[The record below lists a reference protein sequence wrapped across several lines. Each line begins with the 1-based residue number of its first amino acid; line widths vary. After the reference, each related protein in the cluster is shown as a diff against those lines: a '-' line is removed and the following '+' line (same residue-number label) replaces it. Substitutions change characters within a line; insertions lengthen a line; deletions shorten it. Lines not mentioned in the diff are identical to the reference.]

1 MPGLSSSASAGSIGG
16 RSGRD
21 ALARVGRA
29 GSFFEC
35 LAGSRAGLGLRPRG
49 GSCGAFGSSGAFAIA
64 EIWRLGYDGKRAEH
78 GFRSTNSHAP
88 ACGASIERDG
98 RPAHVG
104 NDGGHGEGT
113 HGARTTRADAAAD
126 VEGFGGRAAAGHDRA
141 PGAAQAA
148 YPARPVK
155 VVIPYPPAG
164 GADTVGRILFQ
175 KLGDM
180 WGQQFVID
188 NRGGAGGTIAA
199 AAVAKADR
207 DGYTIMYDATAH
219 SVNPS
224 LYSNLPYDTVKD
236 FQPVFLAALVTNLL
250 VVNKSVEAKT
260 VADVIALAKAT
271 PGGLDW
277 ASSGN
282 GTVQHLALEM
292 FKHQAGIK
300 LNHIPYRG
308 GGPVLN
314 DLIGGQ
320 VKFYFSNA
328 AASIGH
334 VQSGVLKCLAH
345 TGRGRLATLPD
356 VPAVAETLPGFE
368 AYEWHGVFAPAGTAP
383 EIVAKLNAGLNAVL
397 RQPDIVARL
406 AQLNVEARQNTPEE
420 FRVFVA
426 SEMDKW
432 GRVVR
437 EANIKLG

>member
-1 MPGLSSSASAGSIGG
+1 VREAQAFT
-16 RSGRD
+16 RR
-21 ALARVGRA
+21 R
-29 GSFFEC
+29 F
-35 LAGSRAGLGLRPRG
+35 LAGS
-49 GSCGAFGSSGAFAIA
+49 
-64 EIWRLGYDGKRAEH
+64 
-78 GFRSTNSHAP
+78 
-88 ACGASIERDG
+88 
-98 RPAHVG
+98 
-104 NDGGHGEGT
+104 
-113 HGARTTRADAAAD
+113 AAACL
-126 VEGFGGRAAAGHDRA
+126 VSPMRAAS
-141 PGAAQAA
+141 AQAA
-148 YPARPVK
+148 YPNRPVK

-164 GADTVGRILFQ
+164 GADTVGRVLFQ
-175 KLGDM
+175 KLGEM
-180 WGQQFVID
+180 WGAQFVID

-199 AAVAKADR
+199 AAVAKAEH
-207 DGYTIMYDATAH
+207 DGYTIMYDATAF

-224 LYSNLPYDTVKD
+224 LYPRLPYDTVKD
-236 FQPVFLAALVTNLL
+236 FAPIFLSALISNLL
-250 VVNKSVEAKT
+250 VVNKAVEAKT

-314 DLIGGQ
+314 DLIAGQ

-334 VQSGVLKCLAH
+334 VQAGTLKCIAH
-345 TGRGRLATLPD
+345 TGKGRLATLPE

-383 EIVAKLNAGLNAVL
+383 EIIAKLNAGLNAVITL
-397 RQPDIVARL
+397 PEIAERL
-406 AQLNVEARQNTPEE
+406 KQLNVEARQNTPDE
-420 FRVFVA
+420 FRAFVA

-432 GRVVR
+432 SRVVR

>member
-1 MPGLSSSASAGSIGG
+1 VQDRRRLTRRQVLQASAGGIS
-16 RSGRD
+16 
-21 ALARVGRA
+21 L
-29 GSFFEC
+29 
-35 LAGSRAGLGLRPRG
+35 LAGR
-49 GSCGAFGSSGAFAIA
+49 
-64 EIWRLGYDGKRAEH
+64 
-78 GFRSTNSHAP
+78 T
-88 ACGASIERDG
+88 AS
-98 RPAHVG
+98 
-104 NDGGHGEGT
+104 
-113 HGARTTRADAAAD
+113 
-126 VEGFGGRAAAGHDRA
+126 
-141 PGAAQAA
+141 AQTA
-148 YPARPVK
+148 YPTRPVK

-164 GADTVGRILFQ
+164 GADTVGRVLFQ
-175 KLGDM
+175 KLSEM

-199 AAVAKADR
+199 AAVAKAEH
-207 DGYTIMYDATAH
+207 DGYTIMYDATAF

-224 LYSNLPYDTVKD
+224 LYPRLSYDAVKD
-236 FQPVFLAALVTNLL
+236 FEPIFLAALISNLL
-250 VVNKSVEAKT
+250 VVNKSVDVKT

-292 FKHQAGIK
+292 FRHQAGIK

-314 DLIGGQ
+314 DLIAGQ

-334 VQSGVLKCLAH
+334 VQAGTLKCIAH

-356 VPAVAETLPGFE
+356 VPSVAETLPGFE

-383 EIVAKLNAGLNAVL
+383 DVIAKLNAGLNAVL
-397 RQPDIVARL
+397 KEPDIAARL
-406 AQLNVEARQNTPEE
+406 KQLNVEARANTPAE
-420 FRVFVA
+420 FRAFVA
-426 SEMDKW
+426 VEMDKW
-432 GRVVR
+432 SRVVR

>member
-1 MPGLSSSASAGSIGG
+1 VRHSRGPTRRQVLRASAG
-16 RSGRD
+16 
-21 ALARVGRA
+21 ALP
-29 GSFFEC
+29 
-35 LAGSRAGLGLRPRG
+35 L
-49 GSCGAFGSSGAFAIA
+49 AFG
-64 EIWRLGYDGKRAEH
+64 
-78 GFRSTNSHAP
+78 
-88 ACGASIERDG
+88 
-98 RPAHVG
+98 VG
-104 NDGGHGEGT
+104 S
-113 HGARTTRADAAAD
+113 AAA
-126 VEGFGGRAAAGHDRA
+126 
-141 PGAAQAA
+141 QTA
-148 YPARPVK
+148 YPTRPVK
-155 VVIPYPPAG
+155 VVVPYPPAG

-175 KLGDM
+175 KLGEM
-180 WGQQFVID
+180 WGAQFVID

-199 AAVAKADR
+199 AAVAKADH
-207 DGYTIMYDATAH
+207 DGSTIMYDATAF

-224 LYSNLPYDTVKD
+224 LYPRLPYDTVKD
-236 FQPVFLAALVTNLL
+236 FEPIFLSALITNLL
-250 VVNKSVEAKT
+250 VVNKSVEANT

-292 FKHQAGIK
+292 FRHRAGIK

-314 DLIGGQ
+314 DLIAGQ

-334 VQSGVLKCLAH
+334 VQSGTLKCIAH

-383 EIVAKLNAGLNAVL
+383 EIIAKLNAGLNAVI
-397 RQPDIVARL
+397 RQPDIMARL
-406 AQLNVEARQNTPEE
+406 RQLNVEFRENTPEE
-420 FRVFVA
+420 FRIFVA

-432 GRVVR
+432 GKVVR

>member
-1 MPGLSSSASAGSIGG
+1 VQQAHAFT
-16 RSGRD
+16 RR
-21 ALARVGRA
+21 R
-29 GSFFEC
+29 F
-35 LAGSRAGLGLRPRG
+35 LAGSA
-49 GSCGAFGSSGAFAIA
+49 AA
-64 EIWRLGYDGKRAEH
+64 
-78 GFRSTNSHAP
+78 
-88 ACGASIERDG
+88 ACLVSPI
-98 RPAHVG
+98 
-104 NDGGHGEGT
+104 
-113 HGARTTRADAAAD
+113 DAAS
-126 VEGFGGRAAAGHDRA
+126 
-141 PGAAQAA
+141 AQTA
-148 YPARPVK
+148 YPTRPVK

-164 GADTVGRILFQ
+164 GADTVGRVMFQ
-175 KLGDM
+175 KLGEM

-199 AAVAKADR
+199 AAVAKAEH
-207 DGYTIMYDATAH
+207 DGYTIMYDATAF

-224 LYSNLPYDTVKD
+224 LYPRLPYDTVKD
-236 FQPVFLAALVTNLL
+236 FEPIFLSALISNLL
-250 VVNKSVEAKT
+250 VVNKAVEAKT

-292 FKHQAGIK
+292 FRHQAGIK

-314 DLIGGQ
+314 DLIAGQ

-334 VQSGVLKCLAH
+334 VQAGTLKCIAH
-345 TGRGRLATLPD
+345 TGKGRLPTLPD

-383 EIVAKLNAGLNAVL
+383 EIIAKLNAGLNAVL
-397 RQPDIVARL
+397 KQPDIAERL
-406 AQLNVEARQNTPEE
+406 KQLNVESRQNTPEE
-420 FRVFVA
+420 FRAFVA

>member
-1 MPGLSSSASAGSIGG
+1 MRGLDPRIHFFSKMMVGHVPGLNIKA
-16 RSGRD
+16 
-21 ALARVGRA
+21 
-29 GSFFEC
+29 
-35 LAGSRAGLGLRPRG
+35 
-49 GSCGAFGSSGAFAIA
+49 
-64 EIWRLGYDGKRAEH
+64 
-78 GFRSTNSHAP
+78 
-88 ACGASIERDG
+88 
-98 RPAHVG
+98 G
-104 NDGGHGEGT
+104 NDGGGQEEKIL
-113 HGARTTRADAAAD
+113 RYSRSPTRRQLLKASAAALPLA
-126 VEGFGGRAAAGHDRA
+126 VVVA
-141 PGAAQAA
+141 PASAQAA

-164 GADTVGRILFQ
+164 GADTVGRLLFQ
-175 KLGDM
+175 KLSEM
-180 WGQQFVID
+180 WGTQFVID

-199 AAVAKADR
+199 AAVAKAER

-224 LYSNLPYDTVKD
+224 LYANLPYDTVKD
-236 FQPVFLAALVTNLL
+236 FQPVFLGALITNLL
-250 VVNKSVEAKT
+250 VVNKSVEARN

-271 PGGLDW
+271 QGGLDW

-292 FKHQAGIK
+292 FKHRADIK

-308 GGPVLN
+308 GGPALN

-334 VQSGVLKCLAH
+334 VQSGTLKCIAH
-345 TGRGRLATLPD
+345 TGRGRLAALPD

-368 AYEWHGVFAPAGTAP
+368 AYEWQGLFVPAGTPA
-383 EIVAKLNAGLNAVL
+383 EIVQKLNSGLNAVL
-397 RQPDIVARL
+397 RQADIAERL
-406 AQLNVEARQNTPEE
+406 KQLNVEFRENTPEE
-420 FRVFVA
+420 FRGFVA
-426 SEMDKW
+426 AEMEKW

>member
-1 MPGLSSSASAGSIGG
+1 MGHARRGLTRRQILKASAGALPLIAVT
-16 RSGRD
+16 RS
-21 ALARVGRA
+21 A
-29 GSFFEC
+29 
-35 LAGSRAGLGLRPRG
+35 
-49 GSCGAFGSSGAFAIA
+49 
-64 EIWRLGYDGKRAEH
+64 
-78 GFRSTNSHAP
+78 
-88 ACGASIERDG
+88 
-98 RPAHVG
+98 
-104 NDGGHGEGT
+104 
-113 HGARTTRADAAAD
+113 
-126 VEGFGGRAAAGHDRA
+126 
-141 PGAAQAA
+141 AAQAG

-199 AAVAKADR
+199 AAVANAER

-224 LYSNLPYDTVKD
+224 LYANLPYDTVRD
-236 FQPVFLAALVTNLL
+236 FQPIFLAALVTNLL
-250 VVNKSVEAKT
+250 VVNKSVEAQT

-292 FKHQAGIK
+292 FKHRAGIQ

-334 VQSGVLKCLAH
+334 VQSGTLKCIAH

-368 AYEWHGVFAPAGTAP
+368 AYEWHGVFAPAGTP
-383 EIVAKLNAGLNAVL
+383 QDIVQKLNAGLNAVI
-397 RQPDIVARL
+397 RQPDIGERL
-406 AQLNVEARQNTPEE
+406 KQLNVETRANTPDEC
-420 FRVFVA
+420 RAFVA
-426 SEMDKW
+426 AEMDKW

-437 EANIKLG
+437 EANIRLG